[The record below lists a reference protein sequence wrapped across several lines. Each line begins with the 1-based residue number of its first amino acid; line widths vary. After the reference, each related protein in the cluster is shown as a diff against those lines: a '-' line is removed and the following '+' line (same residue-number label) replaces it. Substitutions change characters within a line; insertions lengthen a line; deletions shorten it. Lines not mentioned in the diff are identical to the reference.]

1 MTQRM
6 DTTDLV
12 INTDPND
19 TQPIDPVKIPTKHL
33 AFIARVGMRSG
44 IGSNTLA
51 PILIA
56 VCAILILKPG
66 IMAAE
71 FWDKSA
77 GHLLPTLL
85 PLFLAASVLH
95 LYWNSKRAHEGNAV
109 SADSPGTPLLM
120 GIIPFVQRAWPN
132 PPWFMQAA
140 FDRPYRTTALV
151 LEPLVWVIVALVAF
165 RFPGETDGARAA
177 AILALA
183 TFIHAYNEPWL
194 EDQASSLT
202 EQQTPA
208 TPSTFADGAALLK
221 RFTKIATA
229 PKQRQEQDSAD
240 DHTPA
245 AV

>member
-1 MTQRM
+1 M
-6 DTTDLV
+6 DSKDLV
-12 INTDPND
+12 IDTGPND
-19 TQPIDPVKIPTKHL
+19 TQPIDPVKIPSELPAT
-33 AFIARVGMRSG
+33 IARVGMRRNM
-44 IGSNTLA
+44 GSDALA
-51 PILIA
+51 PIKIA
-56 VCAILILKPG
+56 VCAVLILKLG
-66 IMAAE
+66 IIAGE

-77 GHLLPTLL
+77 GHLLPALL
-85 PLFLAASVLH
+85 PLFLAASGLQ

-109 SADSPGTPLLM
+109 PADSPGTPLLM
-120 GIIPFVQRAWPN
+120 GIIPLVQRAWPN

-140 FDRPYRTTALV
+140 FDRPYRTTSLV

-194 EDQASSLT
+194 EDQATGLT
-202 EQQTPA
+202 EQQAPA
-208 TPSTFADGAALLK
+208 SPSTFADGVALFK
-221 RFTKIATA
+221 RLTKVATA